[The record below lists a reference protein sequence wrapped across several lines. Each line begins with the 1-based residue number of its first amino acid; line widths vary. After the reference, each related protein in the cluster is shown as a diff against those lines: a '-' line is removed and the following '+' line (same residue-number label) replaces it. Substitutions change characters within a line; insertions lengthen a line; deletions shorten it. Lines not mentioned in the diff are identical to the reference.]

1 MALREGNRQQM
12 EMMPPSIEQYIPDDT
27 PVRVYDAFVEAMD
40 LKDLGIDINPSKE
53 GNPCYDP
60 RAMLKLLVYG
70 YSYGVRSSR
79 KLEREAHYNLT
90 FIWLMGGL
98 RPDHKTIAEF
108 RRRHKEALK
117 KALGQCVNMC
127 MKLDLIAGNILFV
140 DGSKIRAN
148 ASIKNTWSVEKC
160 RKVLRKAERRIE
172 EIISESEAIDKE
184 EEGMPSLVSVNKE
197 LANAQVLKERI
208 SQIMEELRESG
219 KPVVNTV
226 DKECTRTNSV
236 QGTHAGYNAQVVV
249 DDGNGLIVSCDA
261 VDANNDIGQF
271 SRQIDQAQEALGQKC
286 AVAVADSGYAWTD
299 DLAKVDKQGIRVIV
313 PTQRIVSQRAPGEF
327 DKENFRYD
335 RDRDCYICPQGA
347 ILRYGGVARKSYSR
361 AYVIENR
368 ETCRACSKFGR
379 CTTACRGRKVLR
391 LVEED
396 LRSRLEREYGLSQNQ
411 AIYKRRG
418 EKVELVFGHM
428 KRNLGVTSFLMRGR
442 SAVRAELSLLSVC
455 FNLRRMM
462 TLLGVEGLIRALR
475 RVSPVPVIPQTHTFP
490 NNYRPQPVTNN
501 QIRRFGA
508 LTLSPAFS

>member
-1 MALREGNRQQM
+1 MALRQGNRLQM
-12 EMMPPSIEQYIPDDT
+12 EMMPSSIEQYLPDDA

-40 LKDLGIDINPSKE
+40 LKELGMDINPSKE

-60 RAMLKLLVYG
+60 RAMLKLLIYG

-90 FIWLMGGL
+90 FIWLVGGL

-108 RRRHKEALK
+108 RRRYKEALK
-117 KALGQCVNMC
+117 KALGQCVKMC
-127 MKLDLIAGNILFV
+127 MKLDLIAGNVLFV

-160 RKVLRKAERRIE
+160 HKVLRKAERRIE

-184 EEGMPSLVSVNKE
+184 EEGLPSLVSVNKE
-197 LANAQVLKERI
+197 LADAQVLKERVR
-208 SQIMEELRESG
+208 QTMEELRESE

-226 DKECTRTNSV
+226 DKECTRINSV
-236 QGTHAGYNAQVVV
+236 HGTHAGYNAQVVV

-261 VDANNDIGQF
+261 VDANNDLGQF

-286 AVAVADSGYAWTD
+286 DVAVADSGYAWSD
-299 DLAKVDKQGIRVIV
+299 DLAKVDKQGIQVIV
-313 PTQRIVSQRAPGEF
+313 PTQRIVSQKASGEF

-335 RDRDCYICPQGA
+335 RERDCYICPRGA
-347 ILRYGGVARKSYSR
+347 ILRYGGVSRKRYGR
-361 AYVIENR
+361 IYIIENK
-368 ETCRACSKFGR
+368 ETCWACPEFGR
-379 CTTACRGRKVLR
+379 CTTARRGRRVIR

-396 LRSRLEREYGLSQNQ
+396 LRSRLEREYALSQNQ

-418 EKVELVFGHM
+418 QKVELVFGHM

-462 TLLGVEGLIRALR
+462 TLLGVDGVIRALGR
-475 RVSPVPVIPQTHTFP
+475 
-490 NNYRPQPVTNN
+490 
-501 QIRRFGA
+501 
-508 LTLSPAFS
+508 LSPGLPRPLDPTDSPFRQ

>member
-79 KLEREAHYNLT
+79 K
-90 FIWLMGGL
+90 
-98 RPDHKTIAEF
+98 
-108 RRRHKEALK
+108 ALK

-127 MKLDLIAGNILFV
+127 MKLDLIAGNVLFV

-197 LANAQVLKERI
+197 LADAQVLKERI

-261 VDANNDIGQF
+261 VGANNDILPDASVG
-271 SRQIDQAQEALGQKC
+271 
-286 AVAVADSGYAWTD
+286 
-299 DLAKVDKQGIRVIV
+299 
-313 PTQRIVSQRAPGEF
+313 VSQ
-327 DKENFRYD
+327 
-335 RDRDCYICPQGA
+335 
-347 ILRYGGVARKSYSR
+347 
-361 AYVIENR
+361 
-368 ETCRACSKFGR
+368 
-379 CTTACRGRKVLR
+379 
-391 LVEED
+391 
-396 LRSRLEREYGLSQNQ
+396 
-411 AIYKRRG
+411 
-418 EKVELVFGHM
+418 
-428 KRNLGVTSFLMRGR
+428 
-442 SAVRAELSLLSVC
+442 
-455 FNLRRMM
+455 
-462 TLLGVEGLIRALR
+462 
-475 RVSPVPVIPQTHTFP
+475 
-490 NNYRPQPVTNN
+490 
-501 QIRRFGA
+501 
-508 LTLSPAFS
+508 